1 MTNPL
6 KFMTN
11 SIPVFYHIPKSS
23 GTYVYTCMLSSIKNN
38 IESDAIGFHINDKQ
52 HILARVIA
60 SVNKSGESAT
70 QSHDFEKL
78 SILGVFIEAAGFR
91 RADEILN
98 SIFKK
103 TKKRYNL
110 YKFITLREAFS
121 RERSLYHY
129 LTSDKSKYELTHGA
143 LKSSSFEQHIMS
155 KQLQES
161 WLIRSLLNLTHDI
174 ELTEEHFDQTCKILQ
189 SFKVYDSVK
198 AEEAVKETLSKCF
211 GIKNFNQDD
220 YGFIKNE
227 NIYNKIEFDQ
237 LAPDLQKRFNDRKKW
252 DRKLYD
258 FLIKKQVG

>member
-1 MTNPL
+1 MKNL
-6 KFMTN
+6 
-11 SIPVFYHIPKSS
+11 IPVFYHIPKSS
-23 GTYVYTCMLSSIKNN
+23 GVYVYTCMLGSIKNN
-38 IESDAIGFHINDKQ
+38 LESSATEIRINDKR
-52 HILARVIA
+52 RVLGKIIA
-60 SVNKSGESAT
+60 SVNKSEESVI
-70 QSHDFEKL
+70 QPRDFEKL
-78 SILGVFIEAAGFR
+78 SIFAVFIEAGGFR
-91 RADEILN
+91 HADEILN

-103 TKKRYNL
+103 TKTRPNL
-110 YKFITLREAFS
+110 YKFITLREPFS

-143 LKSSSFEQHIMS
+143 LKSPCFEQHIMS
-155 KQLQES
+155 RQLQES

-189 SFKVYDSVK
+189 GFKVYDSVR

-220 YGFIKNE
+220 YRFIKNE

-237 LAPDLQKRFNDRKKW
+237 LAPDPQKRFNDRKKW

-258 FLIKKQVG
+258 FLIKK